1 MKGFLRKVLLIAS
14 FGAALTFYGCNKD
27 YGQDIE
33 DVRKD
38 LTAALE
44 EQKSTLTAAINAA
57 LEDAKKYAAEADQ
70 AIKES
75 AEAYADAAAKQA
87 ASEVKAE
94 LLTEIQNQVAD
105 ALADAKKYTDDEISD
120 LKTEL
125 SGRIDAIDSDIN
137 TIKSTLTE
145 YETRIAALETFKA
158 QAENRIAILEDFM
171 SKIEGL
177 NLEDEI
183 AKLNQVIADLQ
194 TLRNEFN
201 KAVEDLGLL
210 TGRVDDIEDRLD
222 DIDSLL
228 ATYGSRLDSIDDAI
242 EDINANLLAIEDMI
256 ANRLT
261 SISLIPEA
269 YYEGIPAMVFN
280 YIGYQALI
288 PQVGDETEDLYTTAS
303 DQIFMIPTVNANQFR
318 YNVSPSTWTV
328 DCIGSQDY
336 VLEDAEIIPATRG
349 YMDNG
354 YLTVASIEKN
364 NRGELVANVRAK
376 NALAILPFAEQ
387 GNSIITAALQLGI
400 ADKYLTDAEK
410 EAKLPVNVTSEYSVL
425 AGKAGSIHIAPE
437 SLACLP
443 VDHKSFFLTWAEAKD
458 GVATYKE
465 VYNTSIDL
473 MDSVRVCINENGKL
487 ISLNAD
493 DLAGDYSYLGLKF
506 RFAIPSAKFEI
517 GSNKTNQQEF
527 IKFVEGSES
536 AFQSVIPGG
545 ATNNEAAIGK
555 TPIVRVE
562 LLASNGDVV
571 DVQWIKIEWVREKVQ
586 DYNLGEIFTSEYTL
600 SCKDYAD
607 QIEWS
612 EFVELI
618 LGKIGENGMSYADFY
633 TYYGSTDLHRFYL
646 LDYNFWDLYKSSIY
660 YDDPAQVDPK
670 ASVITWEVP
679 SNGFAGVI
687 YDILKSEDKVA
698 SYRVKYELNPIDAER
713 HGKITF
719 ILTIKVTLPEDMP
732 SFHGQ
737 NLSMNWTA
745 ENLAAI
751 HPVGYSKGTAAG
763 ATKVY
768 YEFPM
773 NDLFTVNKD
782 GLFVDN
788 IYECRA
794 WDMQFGAEST
804 IDNFKVHFAWNK
816 MNALFAGDENGTGYI
831 FSKNNGSFAARL
843 VYGGLTVNGPF
854 TNWYTLAEG
863 PQTIGFALAD
873 VDKFNQGDAAAA
885 KELLNDVN
893 VSDELRK
900 VIPVNIWSRLSENNE
915 YLVKSF
921 NVWVVSP
928 VSVPDPKFTKEI
940 TDVNKDKI
948 EVSLPI
954 SFSASDIKDFQNK
967 ALKNADEL
975 SYYGVYGPV
984 WNIAQAASAASSI
997 YTNVVSV
1004 DNNWDVDENVDPKN
1018 SEDLKRMKTLADLGI
1033 EVTYDSASGKLVFTN
1048 ISTHLVKDIKLYFKG
1063 TYGHKFADYETWGTI
1078 NFKKNDGK

>member
-125 SGRIDAIDSDIN
+125 SGKIDAINTEIN
-137 TIKSTLTE
+137 TIKSTLTDHE
-145 YETRIAALETFKA
+145 NSIAALETFKA
-158 QAENRIAILEDFM
+158 QAENRIATLESFM
-171 SKIEGL
+171 AKIEGL
-177 NLEDEI
+177 NLEAEI
-183 AKLNQVIADLQ
+183 AKLNKVIADLQ
-194 TLRNEFN
+194 TLRNDFEE
-201 KAVEDLGLL
+201 AVKGIEEDINAIN
-210 TGRVDDIEDRLD
+210 TTLD
-222 DIDSLL
+222 Q
-228 ATYGSRLDSIDDAI
+228 YKGRLDSIDAAI
-242 EDINANLLAIEDMI
+242 EEINANLLSIENMI

-288 PQVGDETEDLYTTAS
+288 PSTGAGDEVYVPAS
-303 DQIFMIPTVNANQFR
+303 QSYFMIPAVNANQFR

-328 DCIGSQDY
+328 ECIGSQDY
-336 VLEDAEIIPATRG
+336 VLEDAEIIPATKG

-473 MDSVRVCINENGKL
+473 MDSVRVCITENGKL

-493 DLAGDYSYLGLKF
+493 DLAGDYSYLGLSFKF
-506 RFAIPSAKFEI
+506 TIPTAKFEL
-517 GSNKTNQQEF
+517 GEFKTNQQEF

-600 SCKDYAD
+600 SCNDHSDLITWDA
-607 QIEWS
+607 
-612 EFVELI
+612 FVEKI
-618 LGKIGENGMSYADFY
+618 LGQIGENGMSYSDFY
-633 TYYGSTDLHRFYL
+633 TYYNGGYAETLDFDFNQKFST
-646 LDYNFWDLYKSSIY
+646 SIKF
-660 YDDPAQVDPK
+660 DRLPVDPAS
-670 ASVITWEVP
+670 SVITFDIE
-679 SNGFAGVI
+679 SEGFAGVI
-687 YDILKSEDKVA
+687 YDILASEEGVA
-698 SYRVKYELNPIDAER
+698 SYRIKYTLTPKDADR

-719 ILTIKVTLPEDMP
+719 IVTVNVVLPKDMP

-763 ATKVY
+763 AKKVY

-788 IYECRA
+788 IYDCRA

-915 YLVKSF
+915 FLVKAF

-928 VSVPDPKFTKEI
+928 VSVPDPKFAKDI

-948 EVSLPI
+948 EVLLPI
-954 SFSASDIKDFQNK
+954 SYKPADIKDFQNK
-967 ALKNADEL
+967 TLNNADEL

-984 WNIAQAASAASSI
+984 WNIAQGASAASSI

-1004 DNNWDVDENVDPKN
+1004 DNNWDVDVNVDPKN
-1018 SEDLKRMKTLADLGI
+1018 PEDLKRMKTLADLGI

-1048 ISTHLVKDIKLYFKG
+1048 ISTHLVKDIKLYFNG
-1063 TYGHKFADYETWGTI
+1063 TYGHKFADNETWGTI

>member
-105 ALADAKKYTDDEISD
+105 ALADAKKYTDDEISK
-120 LKTEL
+120 LKSEL
-125 SGRIDAIDSDIN
+125 SGRIDGIDTEIN

-145 YETRIAALETFKA
+145 QEGRIAELEKFRTETESRLKT
-158 QAENRIAILEDFM
+158 LEAFQE
-171 SKIEGL
+171 KIEGL
-177 NLEDEI
+177 NLEEEI

-194 TLRNEFN
+194 TLRNDFEE
-201 KAVEDLGLL
+201 AVKG
-210 TGRVDDIEDRLD
+210 IEE
-222 DIDSLL
+222 DIDAINTTLDQ
-228 ATYGSRLDSIDDAI
+228 YKGRLDSIDAAI
-242 EDINANLLAIEDMI
+242 EEINANLLAIENMI

-288 PQVGDETEDLYTTAS
+288 PSTGAGDEVYVPAS
-303 DQIFMIPTVNANQFR
+303 QSYFMIPAVNANQFR

-328 DCIGSQDY
+328 ECIGSQDY
-336 VLEDAEIIPATRG
+336 VLEDAEIIPATKG

-410 EAKLPVNVTSEYSVL
+410 EAKLPVNVTSEYSVI

-473 MDSVRVCINENGKL
+473 MDSVRVCITENDKL

-493 DLAGDYSYLGLKF
+493 DLAGDYSYLGLSFKF
-506 RFAIPSAKFEI
+506 TIPTAKFEL
-517 GSNKTNQQEF
+517 GEFKTNQQEF

-600 SCKDYAD
+600 SCNDHSDLITWDA
-607 QIEWS
+607 
-612 EFVELI
+612 FVEKI
-618 LGKIGENGMSYADFY
+618 LGQIGENGMSYSDFY
-633 TYYGSTDLHRFYL
+633 TYYNGGYAETLDFDFNQKFST
-646 LDYNFWDLYKSSIY
+646 SIKF
-660 YDDPAQVDPK
+660 DRLPVDPAS
-670 ASVITWEVP
+670 SVITFDIE
-679 SNGFAGVI
+679 SEGFAGVI
-687 YDILKSEDKVA
+687 DDILASEEGVA
-698 SYRVKYELNPIDAER
+698 SYRIKYTLTPKDADR

-719 ILTIKVTLPEDMP
+719 IVTVNVVLPKDMP
-732 SFHGQ
+732 TLHGK
-737 NLSMNWTA
+737 NLSMSWTK
-745 ENLAAI
+745 EDLAQI
-751 HPVGYSKGTAAG
+751 HPIGYARGQQLGETQ
-763 ATKVY
+763 VHY
-768 YEFPM
+768 RFPI

-782 GLFVDN
+782 MLFVDN
-788 IYECRA
+788 IYDCRT
-794 WDMQFGAEST
+794 WDLQFSAEPS
-804 IDNFKVHFAWNK
+804 IDNFKVQFAWSNSS
-816 MNALFAGDENGTGYI
+816 LRFAGDNNGSGYI
-831 FSKNNGSFAARL
+831 YSKNNGKFAARFE
-843 VYGGLTVNGPF
+843 YNGQTASDTPM
-854 TNWYTLAEG
+854 NWYTFDAGKQDINLC
-863 PQTIGFALAD
+863 LAD
-873 VDKFNQGDAAAA
+873 KYKFTAGDAEAAR
-885 KELLNDVN
+885 ELLNPVDVA
-893 VSDELRK
+893 DESRK
-900 VIPVNIWSRLSENNE
+900 VIPVDVWSTISEGNQ
-915 YLVKSF
+915 YLVDRF
-921 NVWVVSP
+921 NVWFVSP
-928 VSVPDPKFTKEI
+928 VSIDATSFEKSIE
-940 TDVNKDKI
+940 DVNKDKI
-948 EVSLPI
+948 TVAVDTKLGTV
-954 SFSASDIKDFQNK
+954 KDFQGK
-967 ALKNADEL
+967 VITATAEL
-975 SYYGVYGPV
+975 NYYGVYGIN
-984 WNIAQAASAASSI
+984 WKLSDGAAVASDI
-997 YTNVVSV
+997 YTNVVAVENSN
-1004 DNNWDVDENVDPKN
+1004 DWDVDETIDPSN
-1018 SEDLKRMKTLADLGI
+1018 PADRARMKTLKDLNI
-1033 EVTYDSASGKLVFTN
+1033 NVTYSNGTLEFTN
-1048 ISTHLVKDIKLYFKG
+1048 LSTSLVKDIKLYFDG
-1063 TYGHKFADYETWGTI
+1063 TYGHKFADFNTLGTI
-1078 NFKKNDGK
+1078 TFKKNSAN